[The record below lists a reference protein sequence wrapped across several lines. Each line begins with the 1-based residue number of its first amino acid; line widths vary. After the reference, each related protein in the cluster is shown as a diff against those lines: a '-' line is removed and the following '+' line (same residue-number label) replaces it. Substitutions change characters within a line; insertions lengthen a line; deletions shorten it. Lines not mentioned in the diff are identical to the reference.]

1 MQYIH
6 GLVISDDDDGIF
18 EDYSPVLTSSGIITT
33 SHQPILYCPCVQ
45 FGRALIPSNG
55 LPSGV
60 RARRVDGCWGPNN
73 CFLKCPSASSS
84 RAHMEEPSSWKESAQ
99 RIMGARSVHQLYS
112 SKSLI
117 PKGPLKWLDLS
128 TSVWNDRSIWRP

>member
-6 GLVISDDDDGIF
+6 GLVISDGDNGIF
-18 EDYSPVLTSSGIITT
+18 EDYSPVLTSIGIITT

-45 FGRALIPSNG
+45 FGRAHHYALIPSNG

-60 RARRVDGCWGPNN
+60 RARRVEGCRGPNN

-84 RAHMEEPSSWKESAQ
+84 QSHTEVPSSCKESAQ
-99 RIMGARSVHQLYS
+99 RIMGARSVHQLYPALRFGTTLQYGGHDCFNS
-112 SKSLI
+112 EV
-117 PKGPLKWLDLS
+117 PFGG
-128 TSVWNDRSIWRP
+128 